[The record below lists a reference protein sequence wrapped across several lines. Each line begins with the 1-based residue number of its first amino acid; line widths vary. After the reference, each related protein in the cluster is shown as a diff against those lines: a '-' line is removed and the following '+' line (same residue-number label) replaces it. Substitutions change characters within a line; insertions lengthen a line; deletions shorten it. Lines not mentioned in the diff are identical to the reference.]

1 MPQDQTR
8 ATETVQSI
16 ERAID
21 ILRSF
26 TELEPELRVTEL
38 ARRLELHKST
48 VSRILATLQ
57 KGGLVSKNPESGKY
71 RLGLGLISLAG
82 VALGR
87 LDVRGVAQP
96 YLNNLMAFTQE
107 TVNITVVEG
116 HECVNIER
124 ARSPQPIRY
133 EGWIGRRTPL
143 HCTAAG
149 KVLLAH
155 LPIEKRAVR
164 LALPLAEYTSK
175 TVTDGQRLEH
185 NLALVRHQRYA
196 IVHEEFEEGFSG
208 IAAPIFNHEAQVVAA
223 ISVSGPT
230 YRMGPG
236 KVENFIDLLKE
247 ISQTISTEMG
257 YGPQRSGSEIAISGN
272 GESAVG

>member
-1 MPQDQTR
+1 MPQEQTR
-8 ATETVQSI
+8 KTETIQSI
-16 ERAID
+16 ERSIA

-26 TELEPELRVTEL
+26 TEVEPELRVTEL
-38 ARRLELHKST
+38 AQRLDLHKST

-57 KGGLVSKNPESGKY
+57 KGGLVGQNPESGEY

-96 YLNNLMAFTQE
+96 YLNNLVAFTQE
-107 TVNITVVEG
+107 TVNITVIEG

-155 LPIEKRAVR
+155 LPTEERSVR
-164 LALPLAEYTSK
+164 LALPLLAYTSK
-175 TVTDGQRLEH
+175 TLTDGEILED
-185 NLALVRHQRYA
+185 NLSQIRRQGYA
-196 IVHEEFEEGFSG
+196 IVHEEFEDGFSG
-208 IAAPIFNHEAQVVAA
+208 IAAPIFNHEGQVVAA
-223 ISVSGPT
+223 VTVSGPT

-236 KVENFIDLLKE
+236 TVEDFIDPLQE
-247 ISQTISTEMG
+247 TSHTISAEMG
-257 YGPQRSGSEIAISGN
+257 YGPRNSVEEVTIPGDGGSS
-272 GESAVG
+272 SR

>member
-16 ERAID
+16 DRAID

-26 TELEPELRVTEL
+26 TEFEPELRVTEL
-38 ARRLELHKST
+38 AHRLELHKST

-71 RLGLGLISLAG
+71 RLGLGLIGLAG

-96 YLNNLMAFTQE
+96 YLNNLVAFTQE

-133 EGWIGRRTPL
+133 EGWIGRRTPM

-155 LPIEKRAVR
+155 LPVEKRAVR

-175 TVTDGQRLEH
+175 TVTDGQKLED
-185 NLALVRHQRYA
+185 NLTLVHHQGYA

-208 IAAPIFNHEAQVVAA
+208 IAAPIFNHDAQVVAA
-223 ISVSGPT
+223 IAVSGPT

-236 KVENFIDLLKE
+236 KVENFINPLKE

-272 GESAVG
+272 GESAIG